1 MSDTGIGASV
11 KRKED
16 FRFLTGQGRY
26 TDDIDRPG
34 QLYAYFV
41 RSPHAHAKIKGI
53 DKADAEKVPGVRAI
67 FTGADMA
74 ADNVGSLPCGWV
86 VNDRNGE
93 PHKAPPH
100 FPLAR
105 DKARYVGDHVAVVI
119 AETYAQAKE
128 AGEQVMV
135 DYEELPAAARLS
147 AALDSGAP
155 LVHDEAPGNLCY
167 DWVLG
172 DEAEADAAFAKAA
185 HITKV
190 DLVNNRLVPNA
201 MEPRA
206 AIGEYDGGTDELYP
220 LHHQP
225 EPAPAEV

>member
-1 MSDTGIGASV
+1 MPDTGIGASV

-26 TDDIDRPG
+26 TDDINRPG
-34 QLYAYFV
+34 QMYAYFV
-41 RSPHAHAKIKGI
+41 RSPHAHAEIKSVNT
-53 DKADAEKVPGVRAI
+53 AAAAAAEGVAAV

-86 VNDRNGE
+86 VTDRNGE

-119 AETYAQAKE
+119 ASSYDAAKSAAE
-128 AGEQVMV
+128 LVEV
-135 DYEELPAAARLS
+135 DYGELPAVAGTGS
-147 AALDSGAP
+147 ALDSGAP
-155 LVHDEAPGNLCY
+155 QIHGEAPGNLCY

-172 DEAEADAAFAKAA
+172 DEAEINAAFANA
-185 HITKV
+185 HHVTKI
-190 DLVNNRLVPNA
+190 DLVNNRLIPNA
-201 MEPRA
+201 M
-206 AIGEYDGGTDELYP
+206 
-220 LHHQP
+220 
-225 EPAPAEV
+225 